1 MTAPFTVTFDAK
13 HGLQLDAYLPS
24 TSDTLNGRPFNVP
37 VVIHYHRGGMLIG
50 SKSDIYP
57 PFMPAYLRSRKILL
71 ISPSYRLLFPSSA
84 DDMIEDVR
92 SLFAYIA
99 SAETELSSVLY
110 SNGLSADTSRRYSSC
125 GRIRGQLPSASSSDT
140 QQYRPKAYWLAK
152 LVRDVHDMAKADELM
167 KTGGGAVVS
176 EVESVLVNGKATDE
190 LGRFNLWIAWQ
201 KRGIFL
207 DYVLSE
213 PGLSSRL
220 AQVPYQSR
228 LPMIPKE
235 KRRLLLPITPS
246 TPPTYVLHG
255 KEDRLVPFEESLT
268 LENDMKEKGLSIKI
282 DWVHGADH
290 LLRDQK
296 KGGWNGMVDN
306 WEDIAKRALNWA
318 VDLVK

>member
-1 MTAPFTVTFDAK
+1 
-13 HGLQLDAYLPS
+13 
-24 TSDTLNGRPFNVP
+24 
-37 VVIHYHRGGMLIG
+37 
-50 SKSDIYP
+50 
-57 PFMPAYLRSRKILL
+57 
-71 ISPSYRLLFPSSA
+71 
-84 DDMIEDVR
+84 MIEDVR

-110 SNGLSADTSRRYSSC
+110 SNGLSADTSRIVVVGVSGGNYPARAAATLSSIVPRPI
-125 GRIRGQLPSASSSDT
+125 GWLNLSGMGSD
-140 QQYRPKAYWLAK
+140 WL
-152 LVRDVHDMAKADELM
+152 LDFWINGIDVERTMPLDTTVHDMAKADELM

-228 LPMIPKE
+228 LQMIPEE

>member
-1 MTAPFTVTFDAK
+1 MTMTAPFTVTFDAK

-92 SLFAYIA
+92 S
-99 SAETELSSVLY
+99 SATLSSIVPRPIGWLNL
-110 SNGLSADTSRRYSSC
+110 SGMVSDWLLDFWINGIDVERTMPLDT
-125 GRIRGQLPSASSSDT
+125 T
-140 QQYRPKAYWLAK
+140 
-152 LVRDVHDMAKADELM
+152 VHDMAKADELM